1 MISGRIV
8 IKKSSK
14 DDAEKPFWISY
25 ADLMTALMVLFLVVM
40 IVSMIAITKPK
51 KDIDELEK
59 ERQEDIQ
66 EILNKIEKISPDLT
80 IDKKDYRINFGTK
93 ARFENGKW
101 DIDAES
107 AAFLRSYVPQIIA
120 LQSSRLGKKWL
131 KRFVVEGYT
140 SATGSYLFNLDLSLK
155 RSQSV
160 ICTLFT
166 KSADGSYQLALEDLK
181 EIRDLFMVG
190 GFAFN
195 SGKTTEYDSRR
206 IELRV
211 EFWGLNEIKD
221 DRPKINSVGF
231 GDCQLK

>member
-66 EILNKIEKISPDLT
+66 EILNKIEQISPDLT

-120 LQSSRLGKKWL
+120 LQSSKLGKKWL

-166 KSADGSYQLALEDLK
+166 KSADGSYQLASQDLK
-181 EIRDLFMVG
+181 DIRDLFMVG

-211 EFWGLNEIKD
+211 EFWGLNETKED
-221 DRPKINSVGF
+221 QHKINSVGF

>member
-8 IKKSSK
+8 VKKSNK

-59 ERQEDIQ
+59 ERQDDIQ
-66 EILNKIEKISPDLT
+66 IILNTIQKISPDLT
-80 IDKKDYRINFGTK
+80 VDKKDYRINFGSK
-93 ARFENGKW
+93 AHFENGKW
-101 DIDAES
+101 DISPES
-107 AAFLRSYVPQIIA
+107 AIFLRSYVPKIIT
-120 LQSSRLGKKWL
+120 LQSTPLGKKWL

-160 ICTLFT
+160 ICTLFA
-166 KSADGSYQLALEDLK
+166 KSSNGDYQLELNDLK
-181 EIRDLFMVG
+181 TIRDLFMVG

-211 EFWGLNEIKD
+211 EFWGLKEVKGD
-221 DRPKINSVGF
+221 PPPDNSASF